1 MVLYADILFA
11 FNALV
16 DYLLLLLSARA
27 AGEPL
32 RRVRFALGAVLGGLY
47 AVLIFVPGFGFLD
60 RTGYKLLSALLMLL
74 LAYGATGA
82 MLKQSMI
89 FFALACAL
97 GGGVM
102 AIGMMDGAALSLG
115 RSVVYS
121 IPDVKLILL
130 SGAACYAV
138 LTLIAPGLYR
148 HTAAEGALRSV
159 RFALMGRELELTAL
173 LDTGNTLTDP
183 ATGQSVPVAEGEAL
197 LPLFPP
203 ENRPAR
209 GELRDPI
216 PALERLNRGSWAGRF
231 RLLPYRAVG
240 VERGFL
246 LAVKM
251 DRIAVGEN
259 ERGAVVVA
267 LSPTPVSDGG
277 GYKVLM
283 GGW

>member
-1 MVLYADILFA
+1 
-11 FNALV
+11 
-16 DYLLLLLSARA
+16 
-27 AGEPL
+27 
-32 RRVRFALGAVLGGLY
+32 
-47 AVLIFVPGFGFLD
+47 
-60 RTGYKLLSALLMLL
+60 
-74 LAYGATGA
+74 
-82 MLKQSMI
+82 
-89 FFALACAL
+89 
-97 GGGVM
+97 
-102 AIGMMDGAALSLG
+102 
-115 RSVVYS
+115 
-121 IPDVKLILL
+121 
-130 SGAACYAV
+130 
-138 LTLIAPGLYR
+138 
-148 HTAAEGALRSV
+148 V